1 MKSIRIENSRHFQTG
16 EYMLTQS
23 HRLFYLLITTQPS
36 WVGKIV
42 QITGSRIRSF
52 GTVHVKGEEKQESST
67 NYAFPKEY
75 LHTLHKTP
83 TAKKTNH
90 VCLS

>member
-1 MKSIRIENSRHFQTG
+1 
-16 EYMLTQS
+16 MLTQS